1 MQIKATHKIGDN
13 YVIADNRKV
22 YRLPFKKGL
31 KYYMLRE
38 LKSYK
43 NGYYING
50 IYTKKDHIKYEPI
63 EPYVLFEIKE
73 TPFD

>member
-22 YRLPFKKGL
+22 YRLPFKSGL
-31 KYYMLRE
+31 KYYLLRE
-38 LKSYK
+38 LKPYK

-50 IYTKKDHIKYEPI
+50 IYTKREHIKYEAFRAH
-63 EPYVLFEIKE
+63 VLFEIKE